1 MFHLLFTVG
10 YMDTALHPN
19 TTFPAGPSGVSA
31 PRTRLVTGQ
40 LALLLLAS
48 LGALTSFELLLSV
61 TPMDAESSGA
71 GSSEAG
77 LVTASLMLATVLAE
91 LASARLIGRY
101 GDRLVF
107 AAGAMLLGGPALALL
122 APHAVALIVAVSIA
136 RGIGFGLNTVVIG
149 ALVATAVPAERR
161 GEGIGMV
168 GVVDCIPAI
177 VALPSGV
184 WLAEHAGYA
193 VVIVITAACGL
204 APLAVVPWLGSA
216 TKRGQPARHA
226 DAADLDPA
234 PPAGLLASLRSPGQR
249 RPALVFAAT
258 TVSAGV
264 VASFLPLA
272 TGVSGGVAALGL
284 LVQGV
289 ASTAGRWWAGRYGD
303 QHGHAGLLVPGLLT
317 AAAGMVMLIW
327 MASPTALIAGMCLFG
342 TGFGVCQNVTFA
354 VMIDR
359 APAADY
365 GTTSAL
371 WNLAYDG
378 GYGAGPAG
386 FGTFVGYTGYPA
398 AFALTGAL
406 MLGALLPALRD
417 RGSQSSPPSGCRGRF
432 PARDADD
439 DVVRGRRDLCGTGC
453 DRDRLADRA
462 RQPVADL
469 AHVADAP

>member
-234 PPAGLLASLRSPGQR
+234 PQAGLLASLRSPASAARHWCSRRRRSRPGWSPR
-249 RPALVFAAT
+249 SCRWRPA
-258 TVSAGV
+258 S
-264 VASFLPLA
+264 
-272 TGVSGGVAALGL
+272 
-284 LVQGV
+284 
-289 ASTAGRWWAGRYGD
+289 
-303 QHGHAGLLVPGLLT
+303 
-317 AAAGMVMLIW
+317 
-327 MASPTALIAGMCLFG
+327 
-342 TGFGVCQNVTFA
+342 
-354 VMIDR
+354 
-359 APAADY
+359 PAASRRSGCSCRASRRRQDA
-365 GTTSAL
+365 GGPGATVTSTVT
-371 WNLAYDG
+371 LAC
-378 GYGAGPAG
+378 
-386 FGTFVGYTGYPA
+386 
-398 AFALTGAL
+398 
-406 MLGALLPALRD
+406 
-417 RGSQSSPPSGCRGRF
+417 SSPAC
-432 PARDADD
+432 
-439 DVVRGRRDLCGTGC
+439 
-453 DRDRLADRA
+453 
-462 RQPVADL
+462 
-469 AHVADAP
+469 